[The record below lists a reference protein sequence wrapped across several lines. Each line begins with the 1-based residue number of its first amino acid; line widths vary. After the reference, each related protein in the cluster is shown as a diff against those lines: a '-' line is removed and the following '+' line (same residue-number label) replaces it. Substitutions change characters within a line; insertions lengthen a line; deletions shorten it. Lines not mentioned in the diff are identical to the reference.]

1 MNLWLQKY
9 FSPILTKLW
18 VLVAPQKSWVASS
31 ITRPVW
37 QKKKSLS
44 WDQTGEL
51 TIFNW
56 EKLFCGDIIFP
67 TAHTL
72 LVVFELRCSSPPKS
86 LYISRAVRYL
96 NWLFFY
102 SLFWAKN
109 FFLNIFF
116 YKRDIMQLLIFA
128 HENMKKLQHT
138 LQPQLFFSVLPTR
151 PEPAQIPNSVP

>member
-1 MNLWLQKY
+1 MKIWLLKD
-9 FSPILTKLW
+9 FSPTLTKFW
-18 VLVAPQKSWVASS
+18 VLVAPQKSRVASS

-37 QKKKSLS
+37 QKKSLS

-86 LYISRAVRYL
+86 LYVHPNR
-96 NWLFFY
+96 W
-102 SLFWAKN
+102 
-109 FFLNIFF
+109 
-116 YKRDIMQLLIFA
+116 DIIKLICFP

-138 LQPQLFFSVLPTR
+138 LQPKLLFKSTANRSRTV
-151 PEPAQIPNSVP
+151 QIPKSVP